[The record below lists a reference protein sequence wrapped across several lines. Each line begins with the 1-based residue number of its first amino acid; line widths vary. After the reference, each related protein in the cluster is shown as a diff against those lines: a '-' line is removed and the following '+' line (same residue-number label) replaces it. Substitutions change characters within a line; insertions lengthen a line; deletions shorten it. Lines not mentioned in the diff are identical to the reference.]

1 MSKLI
6 TTFQPNGLGIS
17 AVSDS
22 SLSFKTVISATA
34 TETASLSSTGVFTA
48 TSFTGSG
55 TGLTAGTTP
64 LTTLDIDGGTDIGAD
79 IVDADLLIIDDG
91 GGGTNRKTTAAR
103 LKTYISGA
111 TALTSLDID
120 GGTDIG
126 AAIVD
131 ADLFIVDDGAGGTN
145 RKTAASRL
153 KTFILADNSIDSDMY
168 VDGSIDTAH
177 LGALQVTEGK
187 IAADA
192 ITSAKIVD
200 DAIDSEHYVDGSIDT
215 AHIADNQITLA
226 KMAGGTDGNIISY
239 DASGDPVAI
248 VTGTDGQVL
257 TSTGAGSPPA
267 FETASAGGFQS
278 CQYFSSS
285 GTWTKPSGITKII
298 AYVTGAGGGG
308 GYYWGGGGGGG
319 GTAIKKIDVTSISS
333 VTITIGNGGTLVT
346 SQQASAGG
354 TTSFGSH
361 CSATGGTGGGPH
373 GHVGTSYPGI
383 GGKGSSGD
391 IDLPGQCGGT
401 GQEGL
406 GGGDYGGTG
415 GSTYWGCGL
424 QGKHESGS
432 ATNTTNSP
440 EHRIAGAGEGGY
452 ISGSP
457 YGGGY
462 GTVVIEEYK

>member
-6 TTFQPNGLGIS
+6 TTFLGNGLGIS

-22 SLSFKTVISATA
+22 SLSFKTVTSAAA

-48 TSFTGSG
+48 TSFTGAG

-79 IVDADLLIIDDG
+79 IVDADLLIVDDG
-91 GGGTNRKTTAAR
+91 AGGTNRKTTAAR
-103 LKTYISGA
+103 LKTYINAGGGTTLS
-111 TALTSLDID
+111 SIDID

-131 ADLFIVDDGAGGTN
+131 VDLFIVDDGAGGTN

-177 LGALQVTEGK
+177 LGDLQVTTAK
-187 IAADA
+187 IAANA
-192 ITSAKIVD
+192 IIGAKIVD
-200 DAIDSEHYVDGSIDT
+200 DQIDSEHYVDGSIDT
-215 AHIADNQITLA
+215 AHIADDAVTLA
-226 KMAGGTDGNIISY
+226 KLASGTDGNIISY
-239 DASGDPVAI
+239 DASGNPVAI
-248 VTGTDGQVL
+248 ATGTDGQVL

-267 FETASAGGFQS
+267 FETGGGGGFQS
-278 CQYFSSS
+278 CQYLSST

-298 AYVTGAGGGG
+298 VYVTGAGGGG

-333 VTITIGNGGTLVT
+333 VSVTIGNGGTQV
-346 SQQASAGG
+346 SSNQASAGG

-373 GHVGTSYPGI
+373 GHVGDAYPGI
-383 GGKGSSGD
+383 GGQGSSGD
-391 IDLPGQCGGT
+391 INVPGQGGGT
-401 GQEGL
+401 GQQGL
-406 GGGDYGGTG
+406 SGGDYGGTG
-415 GSTYWGCGL
+415 GSTYWGGGM
-424 QGKHESGS
+424 QGKHESSG
-432 ATNTTNSP
+432 ATNSTAN
-440 EHRIAGAGEGGY
+440 HRVVGCGEGGY
-452 ISGSP
+452 IANTP

-462 GTVVIEEYK
+462 GVVVVEEYA